1 MSAPKTK
8 ARSVKFPP
16 APVEMLRGATE
27 IAEFIK
33 EDAKKIPEL
42 VKNEGLPAWKREGRG
57 PWRALNFELQNWMI
71 RQQRKYLPN
80 AKRDAD
86 ADNGIEG
93 L

>member
-1 MSAPKTK
+1 MTTVKTK
-8 ARSVKFPP
+8 PRPVKFPP
-16 APVEMLRGATE
+16 AKVEMLRGAAE

-33 EDAKKIPEL
+33 EDAKRIPEL
-42 VKNEGLPAWKREGRG
+42 VKTEGLPAWKRDGRG
-57 PWRALNFELQNWMI
+57 PWRALGFELQNWMI

-86 ADNGIEG
+86 ADTGMEG